1 MALNRLLFWFASLDF
16 GKLAGAMLIT
26 TFVFWYF
33 ILDDGSV
40 LKNDIRRVGA
50 EVNVER
56 EKVKESERAIKE
68 SDTVKAQLSSLGDK
82 YGEVTALIP
91 QELPVS
97 DVLRTISTTAALTGV
112 NIKLQEPKPPSQR
125 DILEEMPFK
134 LLLEGTFSEVTM
146 FLYYISTAER
156 IMRVSNFSISL
167 GGGTGQELGTVQF
180 EGDLVAYRFVGK
192 IEK

>member
-167 GGGTGQELGTVQF
+167 DCCLF
-180 EGDLVAYRFVGK
+180 FSFNSS
-192 IEK
+192 IF